1 MRLPSEGNRPVLM
14 SRPLAMLVVRTPRI
28 ASRTASQ
35 RLGTPSQSP
44 SEHVKPAGH
53 WALVV
58 QFTAHPAG

>member
-1 MRLPSEGNRPVLM
+1 M